1 MIINITKTILTALI
15 GFLVSS
21 FNIVAFAQNCSEIAN
36 GTIGIVV
43 GILTIIFLYYQIKK
57 TKKDLKNES
66 RNKTNKKAN
75 P

>member
-1 MIINITKTILTALI
+1 MIINIGKTILTFVI

-21 FNIVAFAQNCSEIAN
+21 FNIVTFAQNCSEIAN